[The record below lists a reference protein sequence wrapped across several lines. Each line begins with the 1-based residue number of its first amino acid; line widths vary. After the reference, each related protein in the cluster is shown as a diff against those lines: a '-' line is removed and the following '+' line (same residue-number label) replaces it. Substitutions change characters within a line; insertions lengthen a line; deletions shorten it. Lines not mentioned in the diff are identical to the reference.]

1 MKSAHIKLVQDSW
14 KLVTPIADDTAAM
27 FYAKLFEINPALQPL
42 FRGDMKEQGRKLMA
56 IITTA
61 VNSLTK
67 LDTIIVAVQDLGRR
81 HGDYGVEQQDYDTVA
96 EALLWTLEKNLGAA
110 WNQDLKAAWVETYT
124 TLAGIMVAAADET
137 VNRKVG

>member
-14 KLVTPIADDTAAM
+14 KLVAPIADDTAAM

-42 FRGDMKEQGRKLMA
+42 FRGDMREQGRKLMA

-67 LDTIIVAVQDLGRR
+67 LETIIVAVQDLGRR

-96 EALLWTLEKNLGAA
+96 EALLWTLEKSLGAA
-110 WNQDLKAAWVETYT
+110 WNEDLKAAWVETYT
-124 TLAGIMVAAADET
+124 TLAGIMVAAAGET